1 MFLWKSARSVAGI
14 HISDLSQCV
23 YMSTSCWEY
32 SSVVEHSTA
41 DREVPGAP
49 SFSFFF
55 LMKERSFFLLSESM
69 YVIQWSP
76 QWVSADRGPM

>member
-1 MFLWKSARSVAGI
+1 M
-14 HISDLSQCV
+14 
-23 YMSTSCWEY
+23 
-32 SSVVEHSTA
+32 VEHSTA

-76 QWVSADRGPM
+76 QWVSSRQGADVRGVGPEGGAGAD